1 MFTEKKVDFPIL
13 TASERIHSPNQM
25 DSSWVSS
32 YQKISHA
39 MKPDATTPTTCVME
53 NILHDLA
60 ISDEEMYHL
69 DPYEIF
75 IQTRRKLFASHYNV
89 DGRHPADRYLTQKE
103 AK

>member
-1 MFTEKKVDFPIL
+1 
-13 TASERIHSPNQM
+13 M

-39 MKPDATTPTTCVME
+39 IKPDATTPTTCVLE

-60 ISDEEMYHL
+60 MSDEEMYHL

-75 IQTRRKLFASHYNV
+75 TQTRRKLLASHYNV

-103 AK
+103 TN